1 MVQLAIAIE
10 WHLFTRG
17 YNSRLGFD
25 LENLDIWNTWS
36 FRRGTTVFLAR
47 AAVPSPLT
55 PLPPSRLVAEPGEGH
70 GRPRPALFLNQTEA
84 WRAEIF
90 FLEDRPPLS
99 KGLDDRPPPYL
110 KVWIRALSTPATQ
123 AIVSLCRSISDKT
136 EVATIAI
143 DKGKILEIKARV
155 IANSI
160 NFFNQR

>member
-55 PLPPSRLVAEPGEGH
+55 PLPPSRPVAEPGEGH

-84 WRAEIF
+84 RRAEIF
-90 FLEDRPPLS
+90 FLE
-99 KGLDDRPPPYL
+99 DRPPPYL

-123 AIVSLCRSISDKT
+123 AIVSLCRIISDKT